1 MTNTKPPAPFNRV
14 TGLVI
19 VEVRCSNPNGDP
31 DMESDPRTLEADGRG
46 VISPVSFKRKLR
58 DLVADKDGPV
68 WREWAKSVEPREPDC
83 SSGAEKYEYE
93 ILETRFRDRDEIS
106 KLEESPFRLR
116 YWDARVFGNTFL
128 ESMKEKKLSVEE
140 KKKFSHFVSTGAVQ
154 VGVGLSIARID
165 IDRMTQTSK
174 SGVEKELERG
184 MAPLSFRVVRHGL
197 YTIPLFVNPTVAVRT
212 GMTARDLS
220 LLRFLLP
227 YTYSHT
233 ASAIRPF
240 VNVLHAWWIKHKNP
254 FGSCPDYLLIDALT
268 PRREDGGTEPSTS
281 LVDYTIPTSDEIPK
295 DVLARVEC
303 VEDACSSVRT

>member
-1 MTNTKPPAPFNRV
+1 MTNTKAPAPFNRV

-58 DLVADKDGPV
+58 DLVAVKDGPV
-68 WREWAKSVEPREPDC
+68 WGEWAKSVEREEPCD
-83 SSGAEKYEYE
+83 SADAEKYQYE

-106 KLEESPFRLR
+106 KLEESAFRLR

-128 ESMKEKKLSVEE
+128 ESMKEKNLSVEE

-154 VGVGLSIARID
+154 VGVGLSIARLD

-197 YTIPLFVNPTVAVRT
+197 YTIPFFVNPTVAVRT

-227 YTYSHT
+227 FTYSHT

-240 VNVLHAWWIKHKNP
+240 VNVLHAWWIEHKSP

-268 PRREDGGTEPSTS
+268 PRRKDGGTDPSTS
-281 LVDYTIPTSDEIPK
+281 LDDYLPLPEVLPTE
-295 DVLARVEC
+295 LRERVKSI
-303 VEDACSSVRT
+303 EDACLPVTT